1 VRKIKRKLE
10 PTDWA
15 RDFLYFTTIN
25 LLLYPCKFFSE
36 LPKTNQTL
44 ITIFLSSKRIV
55 LTGITLA
62 SKYLDDTMHSNSF
75 LAKVGGLSAQELSN
89 LELNFAKKL
98 NFKMFLEEENFMVYR
113 KRLYEFNRTDQCYSI
128 L

>member
-1 VRKIKRKLE
+1 LLI
-10 PTDWA
+10 PH
-15 RDFLYFTTIN
+15 LYTFFKTSTIFSILIFKN
-25 LLLYPCKFFSE
+25 IFFDKLLLP
-36 LPKTNQTL
+36 
-44 ITIFLSSKRIV
+44 KRIV

-75 LAKVGGLSAQELSN
+75 LAKVGGLSVQELSN

-113 KRLYEFNRTDQCYSI
+113 KRLYEFNRTNQSYSV